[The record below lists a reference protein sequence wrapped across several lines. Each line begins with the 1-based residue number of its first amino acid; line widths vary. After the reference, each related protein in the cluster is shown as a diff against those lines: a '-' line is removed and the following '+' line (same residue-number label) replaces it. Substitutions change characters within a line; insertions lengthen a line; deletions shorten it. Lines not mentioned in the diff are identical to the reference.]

1 MIRRECKVTAAKAQ
15 LHLIHGAS
23 YTQRE
28 AAIAASL
35 ARLPGNSADN
45 NAATDKNVVILEGLP
60 DGQDI
65 LQATE
70 LMHISRIAPGCFCCI
85 GNLSLRVTLNR
96 ALRQKPANI
105 YLGIASDAHLDKL
118 LLTLQDPTYTNL
130 LEINAHTS
138 L

>member
-1 MIRRECKVTAAKAQ
+1 MTAAKAQ

-35 ARLPGNSADN
+35 ACLPDN
-45 NAATDKNVVILEGLP
+45 DKNIVILEGLP

-65 LQATE
+65 LHPTD
-70 LMHISRIAPGCFCCI
+70 LLHISRIAPGCFCCI

-118 LLTLQDPTYTNL
+118 LLTLQDPTYANL
-130 LEINAHTS
+130 LEINSNTS

>member
-1 MIRRECKVTAAKAQ
+1 M
-15 LHLIHGAS
+15 IHGAS

-35 ARLPGNSADN
+35 ACLPNTG
-45 NAATDKNVVILEGLP
+45 KNIVILEGLP

-65 LQATE
+65 LNPTD
-70 LMHISRIAPGCFCCI
+70 LLHISRIAPGCLCCI

-130 LEINAHTS
+130 LEINNTS

>member
-1 MIRRECKVTAAKAQ
+1 MNPKAQ

-23 YTQRE
+23 YTERE

-35 ARLPGNSADN
+35 SRLAGNGDGI
-45 NAATDKNVVILEGLP
+45 DKNVVILEGLP
-60 DGQDI
+60 NGQDI
-65 LQATE
+65 LQSTD
-70 LMHISRIAPGCFCCI
+70 LLHISRIAPGCFCCI

-118 LLTLQDPTYTNL
+118 LLILQDPTYTNL
-130 LEINAHTS
+130 LEINIHTR

>member
-1 MIRRECKVTAAKAQ
+1 MNTAKAQ
-15 LHLIHGAS
+15 LHLVHGAS

-35 ARLPGNSADN
+35 ARLRDNSIGN
-45 NAATDKNVVILEGLP
+45 NADTDKNVVILEGLP
-60 DGQDI
+60 DGQDT
-65 LQATE
+65 LHPTE
-70 LMHISRIAPGCFCCI
+70 LLHISRIAPGCFCCI
-85 GNLSLRVTLNR
+85 GNLSMRVTLNR

-118 LLTLQDPTYTNL
+118 LLTLQDPIYTNL
-130 LEINAHTS
+130 LELNSNTS

>member
-1 MIRRECKVTAAKAQ
+1 MNTAKAQ
-15 LHLIHGAS
+15 LHLVHGAS

-35 ARLPGNSADN
+35 ARLRNNSAGN
-45 NAATDKNVVILEGLP
+45 NADKNVVILEGLP

-65 LQATE
+65 LHPTE
-70 LMHISRIAPGCFCCI
+70 LLHVSRIAPGCFCCI

-118 LLTLQDPTYTNL
+118 LLTLQDPTYNQL
-130 LEINAHTS
+130 LEINSNTS

>member
-1 MIRRECKVTAAKAQ
+1 MNIAKAQ

-35 ARLPGNSADN
+35 TRLPGHSAGNSAN
-45 NAATDKNVVILEGLP
+45 TNKNVVILEGLP

-65 LQATE
+65 LHPTDF
-70 LMHISRIAPGCFCCI
+70 LHISRIAPGCFCCI

-130 LEINAHTS
+130 LELNSTS
-138 L
+138 VLSY

>member
-1 MIRRECKVTAAKAQ
+1 MSAAKAQ
-15 LHLIHGAS
+15 LHLVHGAS

-35 ARLPGNSADN
+35 ARLDGNS
-45 NAATDKNVVILEGLP
+45 AATDKNVVILEGLP

-65 LQATE
+65 LQATD
-70 LMHISRIAPGCFCCI
+70 LLHISRIAPGCFCCI

-105 YLGIASDAHLDKL
+105 YLGIASNAHLDKL
-118 LLTLQDPTYTNL
+118 LSTLQDPAYTNL
-130 LEINAHTS
+130 FEINSTS
-138 L
+138 VLSY

>member
-1 MIRRECKVTAAKAQ
+1 MSAAKAQ
-15 LHLIHGAS
+15 LHLVHGAS

-35 ARLPGNSADN
+35 ARLDGNS
-45 NAATDKNVVILEGLP
+45 AATDKNVVILEGLP

-65 LQATE
+65 LQATD
-70 LMHISRIAPGCFCCI
+70 LLHISRIAPGCFCCI

-118 LLTLQDPTYTNL
+118 LLTLQGPAYTNL
-130 LEINAHTS
+130 LEINSTS
-138 L
+138 VLSY

>member
-1 MIRRECKVTAAKAQ
+1 MTAAKAQ

-35 ARLPGNSADN
+35 ALLADN
-45 NAATDKNVVILEGLP
+45 GAVADKNIIILEGLP

-65 LQATE
+65 LHPSE
-70 LMHISRIAPGCFCCI
+70 LLHISRIAPGCFCCI

-105 YLGIASDAHLDKL
+105 YLGIATDAHLDKL
-118 LLTLQDPTYTNL
+118 LLTLQDPTYANL
-130 LEINAHTS
+130 LEINSTS
-138 L
+138 ALSY

>member
-1 MIRRECKVTAAKAQ
+1 MSAAKAQ
-15 LHLIHGAS
+15 LHLVHGAS

-35 ARLPGNSADN
+35 ARLDGNS
-45 NAATDKNVVILEGLP
+45 AATDKNVVILEGLP

-65 LQATE
+65 LQATD
-70 LMHISRIAPGCFCCI
+70 LLHISRIAPGCFCCI

-118 LLTLQDPTYTNL
+118 LLALQDPAYTNL
-130 LEINAHTS
+130 LEINSTS
-138 L
+138 VLSY

>member
-1 MIRRECKVTAAKAQ
+1 MTAAKAQ

-23 YTQRE
+23 YTERE

-35 ARLPGNSADN
+35 ALSVVN
-45 NAATDKNVVILEGLP
+45 NAVADKNVVILEGLP
-60 DGQDI
+60 DGQHI
-65 LQATE
+65 LQTTE
-70 LMHISRIAPGCFCCI
+70 LLHISRIAPGCFCCI

-118 LLTLQDPTYTNL
+118 LLILQDPTYTNL
-130 LEINAHTS
+130 LEINIHTR

>member
-1 MIRRECKVTAAKAQ
+1 VSAAKAQ
-15 LHLIHGAS
+15 LHLVHGAS

-35 ARLPGNSADN
+35 ARLDGNS
-45 NAATDKNVVILEGLP
+45 AATDKNVVILEGLP

-65 LQATE
+65 LQATD
-70 LMHISRIAPGCFCCI
+70 LLHISRIAPGCFCCI

-118 LLTLQDPTYTNL
+118 LLTLQGPAYTNL
-130 LEINAHTS
+130 LEINSTS
-138 L
+138 VLSY

>member
-1 MIRRECKVTAAKAQ
+1 MSAAKAQ
-15 LHLIHGAS
+15 LHLVHGAS

-35 ARLPGNSADN
+35 ARLDGNS
-45 NAATDKNVVILEGLP
+45 AATDKNVVILEGLP

-65 LQATE
+65 LQATD
-70 LMHISRIAPGCFCCI
+70 LLHISRIAPGCFCCI

-96 ALRQKPANI
+96 ALRRKPANI

-118 LLTLQDPTYTNL
+118 LLALQDPAYTNL
-130 LEINAHTS
+130 LEINSTS
-138 L
+138 VLSY

>member
-1 MIRRECKVTAAKAQ
+1 MNTAKAQ

-35 ARLPGNSADN
+35 ACLPDDNVGN
-45 NAATDKNVVILEGLP
+45 NACKNVVILEGLP

-65 LQATE
+65 LQPTE
-70 LMHISRIAPGCFCCI
+70 LLHISRIAPGCFCCI

-105 YLGIASDAHLDKL
+105 YLGIASGAHLDKL
-118 LLTLQDPTYTNL
+118 LLTLQDPTYHQL
-130 LEINAHTS
+130 LEITNNTS

>member
-1 MIRRECKVTAAKAQ
+1 MNIAKTQ

-23 YTQRE
+23 YTRRE

-35 ARLPGNSADN
+35 DRLAGNS
-45 NAATDKNVVILEGLP
+45 AATDKNIVILEGLP

-65 LQATE
+65 LHPTD
-70 LMHISRIAPGCFCCI
+70 LLHINRIAPGCFCCI

-105 YLGIASDAHLDKL
+105 YLGIASDTHLDKL
-118 LLTLQDPTYTNL
+118 LLTLQDPTYTKL
-130 LEINAHTS
+130 LEIKNHTS

>member
-1 MIRRECKVTAAKAQ
+1 MTAAKAR

-23 YTQRE
+23 YTERE

-35 ARLPGNSADN
+35 ALLSGNGTGN
-45 NAATDKNVVILEGLP
+45 NAVTDKNIVILEGLP

-65 LQATE
+65 LYPTD
-70 LMHISRIAPGCFCCI
+70 LLHISRIAPGCFCCI

-105 YLGIASDAHLDKL
+105 YLGIANDAHLDKL

-130 LEINAHTS
+130 LEINTHTS

>member
-1 MIRRECKVTAAKAQ
+1 MNIAKAQ

-35 ARLPGNSADN
+35 ACLLDNS
-45 NAATDKNVVILEGLP
+45 AATDKNIVILEGLP

-65 LQATE
+65 LHPSD
-70 LMHISRIAPGCFCCI
+70 LLHISRIAPGCFCCI

-118 LLTLQDPTYTNL
+118 LLTLQDPTYSNL
-130 LEINAHTS
+130 LEINNNTS